1 MLSPPP
7 AMAAYTPAAMLP
19 GCNFIR
25 ASLLGC
31 TCEASKLSSVSGGVA
46 VVASGGVSV
55 AWKLMI
61 PHMVRKCHTE
71 WMVLI
76 SDERYL
82 RTSEKDRYLPRV

>member
-31 TCEASKLSSVSGGVA
+31 TCEASKLSSVSGG
-46 VVASGGVSV
+46 GGGGSLGRCVGGLEIDDTPYGEEV
-55 AWKLMI
+55 PYGVDGTDI
-61 PHMVRKCHTE
+61 R
-71 WMVLI
+71 
-76 SDERYL
+76 
-82 RTSEKDRYLPRV
+82 